1 MNCESLV
8 DVEADLTDRM
18 SRPEALVRVVRI
30 SISAYIRRR
39 SWCQAD
45 RGHGL
50 NHQGYA
56 AAVPH
61 PPCSPQDCQMPEPD
75 PTLLPTA
82 IAELSDLEAIRSLAL
97 VANYQGLGSDPA
109 DQAQVEDHLREA
121 LSDPKLAAY
130 TPHTTTYLND
140 GELARRTLSCLIEQ
154 GPAPAQLV
162 DQAIDLAKGP
172 GERFDLPTLAIGG
185 LILAALQTEVELE
198 RSPEGN
204 WRFRLHKQ
212 PMRESTLGQL
222 LTALIARFTPH
233 D

>member
-1 MNCESLV
+1 
-8 DVEADLTDRM
+8 
-18 SRPEALVRVVRI
+18 
-30 SISAYIRRR
+30 
-39 SWCQAD
+39 
-45 RGHGL
+45 
-50 NHQGYA
+50 
-56 AAVPH
+56 
-61 PPCSPQDCQMPEPD
+61 MPETD

-82 IAELSDLEAIRSLAL
+82 IAELSDPEAIRSLAL
-97 VANYQGLGSDPA
+97 VANYQGLGSATTDE
-109 DQAQVEDHLREA
+109 AQVEDRLREA

-130 TPHTTTYLND
+130 TLHTTTYLTD

-154 GPAPAQLV
+154 GLAPAQLV
-162 DQAIDLAKGP
+162 EQAIDLAKGP
-172 GERFDLPTLAIGG
+172 GERFDLPTFAIGG

-198 RSPEGN
+198 RSPEGH